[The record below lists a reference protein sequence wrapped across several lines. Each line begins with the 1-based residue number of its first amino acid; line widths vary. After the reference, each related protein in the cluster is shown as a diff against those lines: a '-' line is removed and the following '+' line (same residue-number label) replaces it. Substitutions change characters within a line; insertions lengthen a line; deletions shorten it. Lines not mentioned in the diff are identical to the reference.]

1 MTAIERVRAYLRRR
15 PGQIGTLPCWF
26 VVAMLLPTTSAY
38 AALNGLTSVKLN
50 EAATATELLFE
61 FTAEPPVARSFM
73 LERPNRLVLDFPGT
87 LNNVGQS
94 YLPYAIGLIGGVQ
107 LVEGG
112 DRTRAVISLTG
123 PVSYE
128 TLRRGGNVIALT
140 LAPFG
145 KAATGSAPSARS
157 IENIDFR
164 RGDKGQGL
172 VEIRLTDPQTIVDVN
187 RTGEQVVV
195 EVRETKVPER
205 LERLLDVIDFATP
218 VRTVDAM
225 LRGNDTRIVITS
237 AGDYVQSA
245 YQTNELFTVEIA
257 EPPPPD
263 KAEIP
268 SAEGEKEYTGER
280 LSLNFQN
287 IETRAI
293 LQIIADFTGLNIV
306 VSDTVTGNLTLRLKQ
321 VPWDHALDIILKTQG
336 LAMRRKDNVIL
347 VAPSEEI
354 AAREK
359 LELESKQQIQELAP
373 LVTEIIRLRY
383 ASAGDIEK
391 LLSGNAGGGD
401 AAGGDAAAAG
411 EAAATATAD
420 TAANTG
426 GLLSARGTAKA
437 DERTNSILIQDTE
450 DRLNQIKAVLDQL
463 DIPIRQVMIE
473 SRIVI
478 ASDTFSKDLGVQFGL
493 GYDHYDPTTNFF
505 TAAGGSVGAGRT
517 WNPVETAAGFNSGTA
532 GQEQFLVDLPV
543 AAATSGI
550 GLAIGS
556 VGKYLL
562 RLELT
567 AAQIDGRSETV
578 ASPRVVTADRAPAKI
593 SQGIEIPYQSVEGTG
608 ANATVSIEFKEAV
621 LELNVTPQ
629 ITPDNRVIMEI
640 ALKKQDPDDTTIPGQ
655 IAIATRE
662 ITSTVLVDND
672 ETLVLGG
679 VYERSL
685 SHAVNKVPFF
695 GDLPVVGN
703 LFKRTAQSDSKNELL
718 VFITPE
724 IIDKID
730 LARK

>member
-1 MTAIERVRAYLRRR
+1 ML
-15 PGQIGTLPCWF
+15 GKLSCWLM
-26 VVAMLLPTTSAY
+26 ALLLPVTSAQ
-38 AALNGLTSVKLN
+38 AALNGLKSVKLN
-50 EAATATELLFE
+50 DAASNTELLFQ
-61 FTAEPPVARSFM
+61 FNSEPPVARSFM
-73 LERPNRLVLDFPGT
+73 LESPARLVLDFPGT
-87 LNNVGQS
+87 LNDVGQS
-94 YLPYAIGLIGGVQ
+94 YLPYAVGVIGGVQ
-107 LVEGG
+107 LVEAG
-112 DRTRAVISLTG
+112 DRTRVVISLTG

-128 TLRRGGNVIALT
+128 TLRRGENVIALS

-145 KAATGSAPSARS
+145 KADSGASPQARE
-157 IENIDFR
+157 IEHIDFR
-164 RGDKGQGL
+164 RGEKGQGL
-172 VEIRLTDPQTIVDVN
+172 VEIRLSDPQTIVDVN
-187 RTGEQVVV
+187 RNGEQVVV
-195 EVRETKVPER
+195 EVRGTKVPEA
-205 LERLLDVIDFATP
+205 LQRLLDVIDFATP

-225 LRGNDTRIVITS
+225 PRGNDTRIVITN

-245 YQTNELFTVEIA
+245 YQTNDLFTVEIA
-257 EPPPPD
+257 VPPPPE
-263 KAEIP
+263 KAGIP
-268 SAEGEKEYTGER
+268 SPEAEKEYTGER

-336 LAMRRKDNVIL
+336 LAMRRKDNVIR

-383 ASAGDIEK
+383 AAATDIEA
-391 LLSGNAGGGD
+391 LLSGGSSGD
-401 AAGGDAAAAG
+401 STGDPAAAETAT
-411 EAAATATAD
+411 AAATTD

-450 DRLNQIKAVLDQL
+450 DRLSQIKAVLDQL

-473 SRIVI
+473 SRIVV
-478 ASDTFSKDLGVQFGL
+478 ASDTFSKDLGVQFGI
-493 GYDHYDPTTNFF
+493 GYDHYDPSTDFF
-505 TAAGGSVGAGRT
+505 TTTGGSVGAGRT
-517 WNPVETAAGFNSGTA
+517 WTPAEAAAGFNTGTA

-543 AAATSGI
+543 AAATSGL

-562 RLELT
+562 RLELS
-567 AAQIDGRSETV
+567 AAQIDGRSETI

-593 SQGIEIPYQSVEGTG
+593 SQGVEIPYQTVEGTG
-608 ANATVSIEFKEAV
+608 ADATVSIEFKEVV

-640 ALKKQDPDDTTIPGQ
+640 AMKKQDADFANSINGQ
-655 IAIATRE
+655 PSIQTRE

-685 SHAVNKVPFF
+685 SQSVSKVPFF

-703 LFKRTAQSDSKNELL
+703 LFKRTSKLDNKNELL
-718 VFITPE
+718 VFMTPE

-730 LARK
+730 LARQ